1 MGNTVI
7 KARGRAVKKS
17 VARSSWAV
25 AGEHHPSGVAHRTSC
40 MQRLATEDAFQLG
53 ANGQLATMLVKE
65 IQDAEAEEAE
75 EAAEGEQPIIALVAH
90 DNMKP
95 MLEAFV
101 KEYASQLRNFRL
113 MGTASSCKVIQHAGL
128 PTADQVIPIGP
139 MGGDQVLGAL
149 MTRRGMKALFFFR
162 DPLSSHA
169 HIADIQALGRL
180 ADVYQI
186 YFCTN
191 YRSAAA
197 VLQNLAAK
205 ARPPALLGSGRHV
218 RATIRSPETGGTLSF
233 QVQQEYNKGR
243 QAVVDGAVA
252 KSAS

>member
-7 KARGRAVKKS
+7 KARGHAVKKG

-25 AGEHHPSGVAHRTSC
+25 AGDHRPSGVTHRTSC
-40 MQRLATEDAFQLG
+40 MQQLASEDALQLG
-53 ANGQLATMLVKE
+53 ATGQLATMLVKE

-75 EAAEGEQPIIALVAH
+75 EAAEGERPVIALVAH

-95 MLEAFV
+95 MLDAFV
-101 KEYASQLRNFRL
+101 KEYASQLSNFRL
-113 MGTASSCKVIQHAGL
+113 MGTASSCKLIQHVGL
-128 PTADQVIPIGP
+128 PTEDQVIPTGP
-139 MGGDQVLGAL
+139 LGGDQVLGAL

-233 QVQQEYNKGR
+233 QVQQEYKKGR